1 MIPLSMCSFAIGCRE
16 VFGDF
21 QCICKAGY
29 TGEKC
34 ER

>member
-1 MIPLSMCSFAIGCRE
+1 MISICSFAIGCKE

-21 QCICKAGY
+21 ECVCRAGY
-29 TGEKC
+29 TGDKC